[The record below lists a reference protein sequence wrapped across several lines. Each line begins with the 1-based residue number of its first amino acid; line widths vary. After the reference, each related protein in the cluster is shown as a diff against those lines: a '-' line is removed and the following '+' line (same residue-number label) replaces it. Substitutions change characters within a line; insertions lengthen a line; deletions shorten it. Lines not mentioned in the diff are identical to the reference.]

1 MFRRPSTMIQRA
13 LSALLLSAALAAPL
27 TAGELIIPLSAG
39 TAADGTS
46 YTTRIWITNTGSVPR
61 RWTSTFVAPG
71 ADGTK
76 APAGKSLA
84 IGPGATVVA
93 GNLAPAGQSGILL
106 VSGAPQLVTTARLES
121 TGKDGSLRAATAGP
135 LVSGPVITAGH
146 GTLQIHGLS
155 HRQGGLSTDLYLVNT
170 SRQPAQCT
178 IAGFRDD
185 GSRTGADV
193 RSAVPPLSMRVI
205 ENALPAL
212 GAGGVDEAR
221 ASISC
226 DQNFYAFA
234 RVAKPGS
241 GELNVMTPPRA
252 LGRDVSAAGSR

>member
-1 MFRRPSTMIQRA
+1 MIPRFFF
-13 LSALLLSAALAAPL
+13 ALLLSAALAAPL
-27 TAGELIIPLSAG
+27 TAGELIIPLAAG
-39 TAADGTS
+39 TAADGTA
-46 YTTRIWITNTGSVPR
+46 YTTRIWITNTGSVAR

-76 APAGKSLA
+76 APAGRSLT

-106 VSGAPQLVTTARLES
+106 VNGAPQLVTTARLEAA
-121 TGKDGSLRAATAGP
+121 GKDGALRAAAAGP
-135 LVSGPVITAGH
+135 LISGREITAGH
-146 GTLQIHGLS
+146 GTLQLHGLS
-155 HRQGGLSTDLYLVNT
+155 HKQGGLISDLYLVNT
-170 SRQPAQCT
+170 STQPAQCT
-178 IAGFRDD
+178 LTGFRDD

-193 RSAVPPLSMRVI
+193 RTTVPPLSMRVI
-205 ENALPAL
+205 EKVLASL
-212 GAGGVDEAR
+212 GTTDANEAH
-221 ASISC
+221 ASVSC

-252 LGRDVSAAGSR
+252 LGRDVSTAASH

>member
-1 MFRRPSTMIQRA
+1 MSYRI

-27 TAGELIIPLSAG
+27 TAGELILPLAAG
-39 TAADGTS
+39 TAADGTA

-61 RWTSTFVAPG
+61 RWTSTFVASG

-76 APAGKSLA
+76 APAGRSLT

-106 VSGAPQLVTTARLES
+106 VNGAPQLVTTARLEAA
-121 TGKDGSLRAATAGP
+121 GKDGALRAAAAGP
-135 LVSGPVITAGH
+135 LVSGREITAGH
-146 GTLQIHGLS
+146 GTLQLHGLS
-155 HRQGGLSTDLYLVNT
+155 HKQGGLITDLYLVNT
-170 SRQPAQCT
+170 STQPAQCT
-178 IAGFRDD
+178 VSGFRDD

-193 RSAVPPLSMRVI
+193 RSTVPPLSMRVL
-205 ENALPAL
+205 EKVLPSL
-212 GAGGVDEAR
+212 GANSVDEAR
-221 ASISC
+221 VAVSC
-226 DQNFYAFA
+226 DQNFYAYA

-252 LGRDVSAAGSR
+252 LGRDVSTAAGSQ